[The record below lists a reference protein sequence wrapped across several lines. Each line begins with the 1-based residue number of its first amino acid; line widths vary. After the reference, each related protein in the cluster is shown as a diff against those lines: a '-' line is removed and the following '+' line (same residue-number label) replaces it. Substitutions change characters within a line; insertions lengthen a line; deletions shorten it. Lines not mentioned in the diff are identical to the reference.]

1 MNDGA
6 HETRSRL
13 VRIERLLE
21 SGGREVAPAWRR
33 VTHGEPRWAVTA
45 AILVAVTLQLMLPHR
60 LAFRPSWVLPV
71 LELVLLGGLI
81 AANPG
86 GSSPGTGVCVGWVWP

>member
-1 MNDGA
+1 MND
-6 HETRSRL
+6 RSNDTEGKL

-33 VTHGEPRWAVTA
+33 VTRGEPRWAVTA
-45 AILVAVTLQLMLPHR
+45 AILVAVALQLKLPER
-60 LAFRPSWVLPV
+60 LTLLPSWALPV
-71 LELVLLGGLI
+71 LELVLLIGLV

-86 GSSPGTGVCVGWVWP
+86 GWSPGTSGCGGWA